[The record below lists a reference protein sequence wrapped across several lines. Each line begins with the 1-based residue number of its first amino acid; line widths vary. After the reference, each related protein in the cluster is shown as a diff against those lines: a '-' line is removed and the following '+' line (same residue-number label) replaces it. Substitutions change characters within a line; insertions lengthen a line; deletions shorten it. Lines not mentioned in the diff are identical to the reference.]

1 MKTIRIRFEQDA
13 ALDGIEI
20 AVRAAEI
27 DAEVQKLLG
36 ELTAN
41 VDNTLTVTDET
52 GAVLPIPVSR
62 IVSISVLGRQTDV
75 VTEDGRYL
83 SRQSLNN
90 IENVLDPRQFVRISR
105 YEIINLSKVRRFDFT
120 LIGTLRLELYGGM
133 ETWASRRSI
142 PAIRRHL
149 QGKE

>member
-120 LIGTLRLELYGGM
+120 LNGTLRLELYGGM